1 MENTD
6 LGIYTVVI
14 VGLFILFGIG
24 TYSQFRTMNKTEYTG
39 TERVDDGKIFRS
51 FLARIFG

>member
-6 LGIYTVVI
+6 LGIYTAVI

-24 TYSQFRTMNKTEYTG
+24 TYRQFRTMNKNEYSG
-39 TERVDDGKIFRS
+39 TERIDDEKIVRS
-51 FLARIFG
+51 FLTRVFG